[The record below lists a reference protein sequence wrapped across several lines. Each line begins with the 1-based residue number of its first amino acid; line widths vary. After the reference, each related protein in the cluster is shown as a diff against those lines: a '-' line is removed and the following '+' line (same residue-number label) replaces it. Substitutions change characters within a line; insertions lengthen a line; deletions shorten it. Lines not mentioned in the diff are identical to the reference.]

1 LNEAITQE
9 GGASRAL
16 DEMVRRLA
24 ASQTTVLIHGESG
37 AGKTHVAR
45 AIHDASP
52 RARSKLLV
60 VNCAAIPTSLI
71 ENELFGHE
79 RGSFTGAVNAQEGA
93 FEAAGDG
100 TLLLDEIGELPLA
113 CQAKLLRALEERAFE
128 RIGSRQT
135 RTLRARILVATNRD
149 LEAMLADATFRKDL
163 YFRISTVRLRI
174 PSLRER
180 GANAITRLAGQ
191 LLREAARA
199 ADRRIIGFSPRAIE
213 AIQSYAW
220 PGNIRELR
228 NAIEHAAVL
237 GRAQSIEFDE
247 LPAAVR
253 EESAATT
260 PPPDS
265 GPSSTNTGP
274 ISASQ
279 GYFDARGEALARFER
294 NYLAGL
300 IRAHGSRVADAA
312 HASGLSR
319 VHLYRLFRKH
329 GLKPKMEAYVDSTF
343 GFATRPHTLRET
355 RVRASLPRKS

>member
-1 LNEAITQE
+1 
-9 GGASRAL
+9 
-16 DEMVRRLA
+16 MVQRLA

-37 AGKTHVAR
+37 SGKTHLAR
-45 AIHDASP
+45 AIHEASP

-60 VNCAAIPTSLI
+60 VNCAAIPASLI

-79 RGSFTGAVNAQEGA
+79 RGAFTGAVNTQEGA

-100 TLLLDEIGELPLA
+100 TLLLDEIGELPLG

-135 RTLRARILVATNRD
+135 RMLRARILVATNRD
-149 LEAMLADATFRKDL
+149 LEAMLVDATFRKDL
-163 YFRISTVRLRI
+163 YFRISTVQLRV

-180 GANAITRLAGQ
+180 GGDVIASLAEQ

-199 ADRRIIGFSPRAIE
+199 ADRQIIGFSPRAIE
-213 AIQSYAW
+213 AIQSYTW

-237 GRAQSIEFDE
+237 GRGLSIEFDE

-253 EESAATT
+253 EGNAETTALRESAASNT
-260 PPPDS
+260 D
-265 GPSSTNTGP
+265 TGP

-279 GYFDARGEALARFER
+279 QYFAARDEALARFER

-300 IRAHGSRVADAA
+300 IRDHGSRVADAA
-312 HASGLSR
+312 RASGLSR

-329 GLKPKMEAYVDSTF
+329 GLKPRMEAYADSKF
-343 GFATRPHTLRET
+343 GFASRPHTLREN
-355 RVRASLPRKS
+355 RVRGGRPRKS